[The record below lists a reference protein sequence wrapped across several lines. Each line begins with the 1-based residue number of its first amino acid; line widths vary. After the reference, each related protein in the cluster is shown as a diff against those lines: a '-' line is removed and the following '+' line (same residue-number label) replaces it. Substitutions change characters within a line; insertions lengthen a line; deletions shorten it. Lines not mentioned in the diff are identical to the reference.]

1 MVTGTRLSALRNLLR
16 TKGDSASNIKKHAA
30 ARAARM
36 MAETP
41 RLSAAELRSNPR
53 TRRNAFPE
61 PIHAFLSMFACLS
74 VIACH
79 EPMLAPAGDRSLP
92 GQGGEKREGGRSGV
106 SKLERLMNLIAM
118 LLEARRPVTLEQI
131 RNSIPGY
138 QQESA
143 ASFKRMFERD
153 KSELRE
159 MGIPIRVEPLDAF
172 GEETGYRI
180 PKEEYYLPE
189 VNFTPEEKVALLLVH
204 RFASG
209 GLIPLSREASSALL
223 KLSPDLGG
231 AGPLREARPAPVRF
245 DHPAESVE
253 KLSALW
259 EASVRRKTVRF
270 AYRSLGSSKPRER
283 RLDPYGM
290 YFDRGAWYVVGYC
303 HLRGERRSFRVSRVE
318 SEVVLEHPDHPGPD
332 FEKPPDFKLSDYSRV
347 LPWEFEEG
355 SPQEAEVRLSPRIA
369 WWVERDLGDIYP
381 FRYLEDGS
389 GVIRVTVRNEDAFCN
404 WVLSFA
410 EDAEVISPRNLR
422 ERIRN
427 RLLDMLR
434 GLEGGQ
440 DGRS

>member
-1 MVTGTRLSALRNLLR
+1 MVTGSPLSAFREILGASR
-16 TKGDSASNIKKHAA
+16 DSTSRARKQAAERA
-30 ARAARM
+30 ARAKARC
-36 MAETP
+36 P
-41 RLSAAELRSNPR
+41 RLSAAALKSNPR
-53 TRRNAFPE
+53 TRRNV
-61 PIHAFLSMFACLS
+61 FLDVMRASLS
-74 VIACH
+74 LCAALAAMAYQG
-79 EPMLAPAGDRSLP
+79 PMLAAGSDNSIP
-92 GQGGEKREGGRSGV
+92 GEGAEGREGPKYGV
-106 SKLERLMNLIAM
+106 SKLERLINLIAM
-118 LLEARRPVTLEQI
+118 LLEVRRPVTLEQI

-138 QQESA
+138 QQESV

-180 PKEEYYLPE
+180 PKDEYYLPE
-189 VNFTPEEKVALLLVH
+189 VDFTPEEKVALLLVH

-209 GLIPLSREASSALL
+209 GLIPLSREATSALH
-223 KLSPDLGG
+223 KLSSDFGG
-231 AGPLREARPAPVRF
+231 GEPLREARPAPVRF
-245 DHPAESVE
+245 DRPAESVE

-270 AYRSLGSSKPRER
+270 AYRSLGSSRPRER
-283 RLDPYGM
+283 LLDPYGM

-318 SEVVLEHPDHPGPD
+318 SDVVLVNPGDPGPD
-332 FEKPPDFKLSDYSRV
+332 FEKPPDFRLRDYSRV

-355 SPQEAEVRLSPRIA
+355 PPQEAEVRLSPRIA
-369 WWVERDLGDIYP
+369 WWVERDLGDVYP

-389 GVIRVTVRNEDAFCN
+389 GVIRVTVRNEEAFFD

-410 EDAEVISPRNLR
+410 EDAEVLSPPRLR
-422 ERIRN
+422 ERMRD
-427 RLLDMLR
+427 RLLGVLK
-434 GLEGGQ
+434 GLEGGE